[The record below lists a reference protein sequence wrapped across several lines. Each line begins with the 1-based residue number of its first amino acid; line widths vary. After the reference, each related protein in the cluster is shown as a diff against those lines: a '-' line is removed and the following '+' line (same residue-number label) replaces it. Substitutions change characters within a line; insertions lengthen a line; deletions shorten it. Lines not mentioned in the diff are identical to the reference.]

1 MKSENYQNFQ
11 IFSFS
16 QLASTNDT
24 AFEMIKNGQAS
35 HNSVVICDSQ
45 TGGRGRLGRKWQQGN
60 GNLYLSLILRPEI
73 DVKDAPQLVFV
84 AINALHDA
92 VKQLHTEQG
101 LNNDD
106 IKISKKWPNDLLIND
121 KKVAGILLENTII
134 DSKVDAI
141 VVGLGVNVTTSPEN
155 VMFKA
160 ANLQDLEFKVDK
172 EQVWQKFL
180 ANFAVNYQSWQ
191 DFGFKV
197 VKNKFIND
205 AWRLSEEISIN
216 NNKVNISGI
225 FEGINQDGA
234 IVINT
239 SQGVRQ
245 VAFGDVS

>member
-24 AFEMIKNGQAS
+24 AFEMIENGQAG

-60 GNLYLSLILRPEI
+60 GNLYLSLILRPEM

-84 AINALHDA
+84 AINALYDA
-92 VKQLHTEQG
+92 IKQLHAEQG
-101 LNNDD
+101 LNDD

-121 KKVAGILLENTII
+121 KKAAGILLENAII
-134 DSKVDAI
+134 NSKVDAI
-141 VVGLGVNVTTSPEN
+141 VVGLGVNVATNPEN

-160 ANLQDLEFKVDK
+160 TNLQDLGFRVEKK
-172 EQVWQKFL
+172 QVWQKFL

-205 AWRLSEEISIN
+205 AWRLGEEISIN
-216 NNKVNISGI
+216 NDKVNISGI
-225 FEGINQDGA
+225 FDDINQDGA